1 MPMRGG
7 LGAARLHRVIDYIEA
22 HLSDDLSVREL
33 ATIAGLSA
41 HHFGL
46 AFRQSIGHPP
56 HRYIIMR
63 RIERA
68 KALLLTSLAS
78 VTQIDHATGFSSHC
92 PFTAPSRTLVVTTPS
107 RLRQNPTRNPNPLF
121 P

>member
-46 AFRQSIGHPP
+46 AFRHSTGHPQ
-56 HRYIIMR
+56 HRSGILR
-63 RIERA
+63 RIDRA
-68 KALLLTSLAS
+68 KALLITSQVSVQQTAHAPGSSSNDHLHTHLRVLGGTLTSRILP
-78 VTQIDHATGFSSHC
+78 T
-92 PFTAPSRTLVVTTPS
+92 VVHE
-107 RLRQNPTRNPNPLF
+107 
-121 P
+121 